1 MNKLIIAIVLFSAF
15 NAVAANEKNKDRAIC
30 EYDKVVKQLYDG
42 EIKKFVGWYGLLEL
56 GCSERQVKEIW
67 AKIILKG
74 GIK

>member
-30 EYDKVVKQLYDG
+30 KHDKVVQQLSDG
-42 EIKKFVGWYGLLEL
+42 EIKKPFGWHGLLEL
-56 GCSERQVKEIW
+56 GCSERQAKEIW
-67 AKIILKG
+67 VKIILKG

>member
-15 NAVAANEKNKDRAIC
+15 SAVAENNKSKDRATC
-30 EYDKVVKQLYDG
+30 EYDKVVQQLYDG
-42 EIKKFVGWYGLLEL
+42 EIKKPVGWYGLLEL
-56 GCSERQVKEIW
+56 GCSERQAKEIW